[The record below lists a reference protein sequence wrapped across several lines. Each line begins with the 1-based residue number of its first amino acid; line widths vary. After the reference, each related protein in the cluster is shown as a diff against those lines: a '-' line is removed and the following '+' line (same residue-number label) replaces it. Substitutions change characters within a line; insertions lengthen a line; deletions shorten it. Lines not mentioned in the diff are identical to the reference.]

1 MQQTPKP
8 EAQFPSAVPPLSEH
22 SVDEKHVPLLVVSF
36 VDWHS
41 TFGNVTTLNR
51 AMAFPSLWGAAD
63 ARAARNQDWSLNPL
77 FSVSFFNHGQF

>member
-51 AMAFPSLWGAAD
+51 AMALAPLDGCSGAAD
-63 ARAARNQDWSLNPL
+63 ARAARNLDRTG
-77 FSVSFFNHGQF
+77 H

>member
-51 AMAFPSLWGAAD
+51 AMAFAPLCFSLGAAD
-63 ARAARNQDWSLNPL
+63 ARAARNQDRTG
-77 FSVSFFNHGQF
+77 H

>member
-41 TFGNVTTLNR
+41 TFGNVTTLKR
-51 AMAFPSLWGAAD
+51 AIALGSRGDKEDAD
-63 ARAARNQDWSLNPL
+63 ARAARNQ
-77 FSVSFFNHGQF
+77 HRTGH

>member
-51 AMAFPSLWGAAD
+51 AIAFASLCPWGDAD
-63 ARAARNQDWSLNPL
+63 ARAARNQHWTG
-77 FSVSFFNHGQF
+77 H